1 MDAIVRNGWEIYFH
15 QRLFGEQRRQLRA
28 RVKQLKAELSEADYL
43 THPDV
48 KLLAAMMVG
57 IKEKIVIDP
66 FGERFALTGSLQR
79 YGRLKGL
86 GLPNRY
92 RLFFRAFEAEDRRV
106 IIVLWLGFPRKAG
119 DKRDCYEVF
128 GKMVGN
134 GDFPESLDELLV
146 ATQDQPDR

>member
-1 MDAIVRNGWEIYFH
+1 MKAIVRNGWEIYFH

-48 KLLAAMMVG
+48 KLLAAVIAG

-66 FGERFALTGSLQR
+66 FAERFVLTGSLRR

-92 RLFFRAFEAEDRRV
+92 RLFFRAFDAENKRAIV
-106 IIVLWLGFPRKAG
+106 VLWLGYTLAG
-119 DKRDCYEVF
+119 NRPYFLERLK
-128 GKMVGN
+128 
-134 GDFPESLDELLV
+134 
-146 ATQDQPDR
+146 T

>member
-15 QRLFGEQRRQLRA
+15 QRLFGSQRRQLRE
-28 RVKQLKAELSEADYL
+28 RVKQLKAELAEADYL
-43 THPDV
+43 KHPDV
-48 KLLAAMMVG
+48 KLLAAVMAG

-66 FGERFALTGSLQR
+66 FGDRFALTGSLRR

-92 RLFFRAFEAEDRRV
+92 RLFFRAFEHEDRRV
-106 IIVLWLGFPRKAG
+106 IIVLWLGYPRKAG

-134 GDFPESLDELLV
+134 GDFPDSLDDLLAAAQV
-146 ATQDQPDR
+146 DLG